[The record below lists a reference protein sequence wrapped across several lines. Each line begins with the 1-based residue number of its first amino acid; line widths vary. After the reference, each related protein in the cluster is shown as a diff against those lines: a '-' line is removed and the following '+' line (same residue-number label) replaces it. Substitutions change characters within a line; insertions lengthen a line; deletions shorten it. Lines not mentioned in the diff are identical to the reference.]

1 MYNHSGLGIFTKNL
15 ILKTRHL
22 FLLFV
27 FGGQCFLFSQT
38 TQPKNPNRFKVIGL
52 PVFFFT
58 PDTKFGGGAGG
69 LATLNFPKDSLGA
82 RRSSVT
88 VGVVYTQLNQLLLY
102 FPFQLFPQNQKYW
115 ISGELGYYRY
125 VFNYFGTG
133 NGFPPDY
140 IEKYD
145 ATFPRIRLNLSRK
158 VAPGLYAGLRY
169 AYDDFTFTRKES
181 GGELDQNKVLGSNGG
196 RISGLGG
203 GINYDTRNSIFF
215 PTQGWLVD
223 ASLYSESSLTG
234 SPFNYRRISAD
245 AARYF
250 KMGKKGVFALNAV
263 SIFSFGAVPF
273 HQMPVIGGT
282 KRLRGYFEGKY
293 RDKHLLILQGEYRQP
308 LFWRLGAVAFGG
320 LGLVGDRFES
330 LAIRN
335 TRPHLGAGLRLMI
348 DKAQK
353 INIRADY
360 GWGYR
365 SSGFYLTFGEAF

>member
-1 MYNHSGLGIFTKNL
+1 MRSPYTYLL
-15 ILKTRHL
+15 L
-22 FLLFV
+22 FLAF
-27 FGGQCFLFSQT
+27 CFCNAVSAQT
-38 TQPKNPNRFKVIGL
+38 AKPKNPNRFKVIGL

-69 LATLNFPKDSLGA
+69 IATFNFPKDSLGA

-88 VGVVYTQLNQLLLY
+88 IGAVYTQLNQLLLY

-133 NGFPPDY
+133 NGFSPDY

-169 AYDDFTFTRKES
+169 AYDDFTFTRKET
-181 GGELDQNKVLGSNGG
+181 GGELDRNTVLGSDGG
-196 RISGLGG
+196 RVSGLGA

-215 PTQGWLVD
+215 PTQGWLID
-223 ASLYSESSLTG
+223 ASVYTESALTG
-234 SPFNYRRISAD
+234 SQFNYRRISAD
-245 AARYF
+245 AAHYW
-250 KMGKKGVFALNAV
+250 KLGKKGVFALNAASV
-263 SIFSFGAVPF
+263 FSFGAVPF
-273 HQMPVIGGT
+273 HQMPLIGGT

-293 RDKHLLILQGEYRQP
+293 RDNHLLILQAEYRQP

-320 LGLVGDRFES
+320 LGLVGEQFES
-330 LAIRN
+330 FAIRN
-335 TRPHLGAGLRLMI
+335 TRHHFGAGLRLMI

>member
-1 MYNHSGLGIFTKNL
+1 MRPKFCFTL
-15 ILKTRHL
+15 LCCSILSLNALFAQSDTTR
-22 FLLFV
+22 
-27 FGGQCFLFSQT
+27 S
-38 TQPKNPNRFKVIGL
+38 PNRFKVIGL

-69 LATLNFPKDSLGA
+69 IATFNFPTDSLRA

-88 VGVVYTQLNQLLLY
+88 VGIVYTQLKQVLLY
-102 FPFQLFPQNQKYW
+102 FPFQLFPQNQRYW
-115 ISGELGYYRY
+115 ISGEAGYYRY

-133 NGFPPDY
+133 NGFDPDF

-158 VAPGLYAGLRY
+158 VAPGLYAGLRC
-169 AYDDFTFTRKES
+169 AFDDFRFTRKEE
-181 GGELDQNKVLGSNGG
+181 GGELDRNTVTGSNGG
-196 RISGLGG
+196 RVSGIGA
-203 GINYDTRNSIFF
+203 GINYDTRDNIFF
-215 PTQGWLVD
+215 PGRGWLVD
-223 ASLYSESSLTG
+223 ASAYGESSLTG
-234 SPFNYRRISAD
+234 SQFNYRRFSAD
-245 AARYF
+245 AARYWTL
-250 KMGKKGVFALNAV
+250 GKKGVLALNAV
-263 SIFSFGAVPF
+263 SVFSFGDVPF
-273 HQMPVIGGT
+273 HQMPMIGGT

-293 RDKHLLILQGEYRQP
+293 RDNHLLILQGEYRQP

-320 LGLVGDRFES
+320 LGMVSDRVENLS
-330 LAIRN
+330 VRH
-335 TRPHLGAGLRLMI
+335 TRHHFGTGLRLTI

>member
-1 MYNHSGLGIFTKNL
+1 MRSKNL
-15 ILKTRHL
+15 
-22 FLLFV
+22 FALLV
-27 FGGQCFLFSQT
+27 CLCLVWSALSAQSDSL
-38 TQPKNPNRFKVIGL
+38 KNPNRFKIIGL
-52 PVFFFT
+52 PLFFFT

-69 LATLNFPKDSLGA
+69 ISTFNFPKDSLGA

-102 FPFQLFPQNQKYW
+102 FPFQLFPQNQRYW
-115 ISGELGYYRY
+115 ISGEVGYYRY

-133 NGFPPDY
+133 NQFSPDF

-145 ATFPRIRLNLSRK
+145 ATFPRIRLNLSKK

-169 AYDDFTFTRKES
+169 AFDDFRFTRKET
-181 GGELDQNKVLGSNGG
+181 GGELDRNTVIGADGG

-215 PTQGWLVD
+215 PTKGWLVD
-223 ASLYSESSLTG
+223 ASIYTESALTG
-234 SPFNYRRISAD
+234 SQFNYRRLSAD
-245 AARYF
+245 AAHYWTL
-250 KMGKKGVFALNAV
+250 GKRGVFALNGV
-263 SIFSFGAVPF
+263 GVFSFGDVPF

-293 RDKHLLILQGEYRQP
+293 RDHHLILLQGEYRQP

-320 LGLVGDRFES
+320 LGMVAQNFEALS
-330 LAIRN
+330 IQN
-335 TRPHLGAGLRLMI
+335 TRHHFGAGLRLMI

>member
-1 MYNHSGLGIFTKNL
+1 MYSPKRWAITLFFSL
-15 ILKTRHL
+15 LVFQILSAQQEK
-22 FLLFV
+22 
-27 FGGQCFLFSQT
+27 
-38 TQPKNPNRFKVIGL
+38 PKNPNRFKIIGL

-69 LATLNFPKDSLGA
+69 ISTFNFPKDSLGA

-102 FPFQLFPQNQKYW
+102 FPFQLFPNNQRYW

-133 NGFPPDY
+133 NDFDPDF

-145 ATFPRIRLNLSRK
+145 ATFPRLRLNLSKK

-169 AYDDFTFTRKES
+169 AYDDFTYTRTVP
-181 GGELDQNKVLGSNGG
+181 GGELDRNTVTGADGG
-196 RISGLGG
+196 RISGLGA
-203 GINYDTRNSIFF
+203 GINYDTRNNLFF
-215 PTQGWLVD
+215 PTRGWLLD
-223 ASLYSESSLTG
+223 ASIYAESSWTG
-234 SPFNYRRISAD
+234 SQFSYRRFSAD
-245 AARYF
+245 ASHYWDI
-250 KMGKKGVFALNAV
+250 GKKGVFALNGV
-263 SIFSFGAVPF
+263 SVFSFGEVPF

-293 RDKHLLILQGEYRQP
+293 RDNHLLVLQGEYRQP

-320 LGLVGDRFES
+320 FGVVSDRVENFALRHTRHHFGL
-330 LAIRN
+330 
-335 TRPHLGAGLRLMI
+335 GLRLMI

-360 GWGYR
+360 GWGYK

>member
-1 MYNHSGLGIFTKNL
+1 MRSKNL
-15 ILKTRHL
+15 FALLCCWCLMGSTL
-22 FLLFV
+22 FA
-27 FGGQCFLFSQT
+27 QT
-38 TQPKNPNRFKVIGL
+38 EKAKNPNRFKIIGL

-58 PDTKFGGGAGG
+58 PDTKFGGGVGG
-69 LATLNFPKDSLGA
+69 LSTFNFPKDTLGA

-102 FPFQLFPQNQKYW
+102 FPFQLFPQNQRYW
-115 ISGELGYYRY
+115 ISGEVGYYRY

-133 NGFPPDY
+133 NGFSPDY

-145 ATFPRIRLNLSRK
+145 ATFPRIRLNFSRK
-158 VAPGLYAGLRY
+158 VSPGLYAGLRY
-169 AYDDFTFTRKES
+169 AYDDFTFTRKEP
-181 GGELDQNKVLGSNGG
+181 GGELERKTVSGADGG

-203 GINYDTRNSIFF
+203 GINYDTRNSLFF
-215 PTQGWLVD
+215 PTEGWLVD
-223 ASLYSESSLTG
+223 ASLYTESALTG
-234 SPFNYRRISAD
+234 SQFNYRRLSAD
-245 AARYF
+245 AAHYWSL
-250 KMGKKGVFALNAV
+250 GKKGVFALNAV
-263 SIFSFGAVPF
+263 GVFSFGDVPF

-293 RDKHLLILQGEYRQP
+293 RDNHLVLVQGEYRQP
-308 LFWRLGAVAFGG
+308 LFWRLGAVAFAG
-320 LGLVGDRFES
+320 LGMVGQDFEA
-330 LAIRN
+330 LAIQN
-335 TRPHLGAGLRLMI
+335 TRHHFGAGLRLML

>member
-1 MYNHSGLGIFTKNL
+1 MAINRL
-15 ILKTRHL
+15 ILL
-22 FLLFV
+22 F
-27 FGGQCFLFSQT
+27 FLAFQGFNPLYAQT
-38 TQPKNPNRFKVIGL
+38 TPSKNSNRFKIIGL

-69 LATLNFPKDSLGA
+69 IATFNFPKDSIGA

-88 VGVVYTQLNQLLLY
+88 IGVVYTQLNQLLLY

-115 ISGELGYYRY
+115 ISGEVGYYRY

-169 AYDDFTFTRKES
+169 AYDDFTFTRKEA
-181 GGELDQNKVLGSNGG
+181 GGELDRNTVRGSEGG
-196 RISGLGG
+196 RISGLGA

-215 PTQGWLVD
+215 PNQGWLVD
-223 ASLYSESSLTG
+223 ASVYTESALTG
-234 SPFNYRRISAD
+234 SQFNYRRITAD
-245 AARYF
+245 ASHYW
-250 KMGKKGVFALNAV
+250 KLGKKGVFALNAV
-263 SIFSFGAVPF
+263 SILSFGEVPF

-293 RDKHLLILQGEYRQP
+293 RDNHLLILQGEYRQP

-320 LGLVGDRFES
+320 LGLVGQRFES
-330 LAIRN
+330 LALQN
-335 TRPHLGAGLRLMI
+335 TRYHFGTGLRLMI

>member
-1 MYNHSGLGIFTKNL
+1 MRTKFC
-15 ILKTRHL
+15 ILL
-22 FLLFV
+22 MAVFLARAASV
-27 FGGQCFLFSQT
+27 SAQT
-38 TQPKNPNRFKVIGL
+38 AQPKSPNRFKFIGL
-52 PVFFFT
+52 PVFFYT
-58 PDTKFGGGAGG
+58 PDTKFGGGVGG
-69 LATLNFPKDSLGA
+69 LSTFNFPKDSLGA

-102 FPFQLFPQNQKYW
+102 FPFQLFPQNQRYW
-115 ISGELGYYRY
+115 ISGEAGYYRY
-125 VFNYFGTG
+125 VFNFFGTG
-133 NGFPPDY
+133 NGFSPDY

-169 AYDDFTFTRKES
+169 AYDDFRFTRTAP
-181 GGELDQNKVLGSNGG
+181 GGVLARGEVAGASGG

-215 PTQGWLVD
+215 PTKGWLVD
-223 ASLYSESSLTG
+223 ASLYTESAFTG
-234 SPFNYRRISAD
+234 SQFDYRRLSAD
-245 AARYF
+245 VARYWAV
-250 KMGKKGVFALNAV
+250 GKKGVFALNGAAV
-263 SIFSFGAVPF
+263 FSFGNVPF

-293 RDKHLLILQGEYRQP
+293 RDKHLLLLQGEYRQP
-308 LFWRLGAVAFGG
+308 LFWRLGAVVFGG
-320 LGLVGDRFES
+320 AGMVGERFEA
-330 LAIRN
+330 LTLRH
-335 TRPHLGAGLRLMI
+335 TRHHLGTGLRLMI

>member
-1 MYNHSGLGIFTKNL
+1 MRPKYFIA
-15 ILKTRHL
+15 
-22 FLLFV
+22 LLCCAIV
-27 FGGQCFLFSQT
+27 SLNTLVAQT
-38 TQPKNPNRFKVIGL
+38 DALRNPNRFKVIGL

-69 LATLNFPKDSLGA
+69 ITTFNFPTDTLGA

-88 VGVVYTQLNQLLLY
+88 VGVVYTQLKQVLLY
-102 FPFQLFPQNQKYW
+102 FPFQLFPQNQRYW
-115 ISGELGYYRY
+115 ISGEAGYYRY

-133 NGFPPDY
+133 NGFDPDF

-145 ATFPRIRLNLSRK
+145 ATFPRIRLNLSKK

-169 AYDDFTFTRKES
+169 ALDDFRFTRKEE
-181 GGELDQNKVLGSNGG
+181 GGELDRNTVTGSNGG
-196 RISGLGG
+196 RVSGLGA
-203 GINYDTRNSIFF
+203 GINYDTRDNIFF
-215 PTQGWLVD
+215 PGRGWLVD
-223 ASLYSESSLTG
+223 ASVYGESSLTG
-234 SPFNYRRISAD
+234 SQFSYRRVSAD
-245 AARYF
+245 AARYWA
-250 KMGKKGVFALNAV
+250 MGKKGVLALNAV
-263 SIFSFGAVPF
+263 GVFSFGDVPF

-293 RDKHLLILQGEYRQP
+293 RENHLLILQGEFRQP
-308 LFWRLGAVAFGG
+308 LFWRFGAVVFAGAGMIGRDFGA
-320 LGLVGDRFES
+320 
-330 LAIRN
+330 LAIQN
-335 TRPHLGAGLRLMI
+335 TRYHLGTGLRLML